1 MKHLEDFIGNFLKI
15 FYLVLSLYFVHTCCF
30 VFIVLASSCVFTA
43 QHTTQTYMTL
53 AELKPAIPARERPV
67 SVS

>member
-1 MKHLEDFIGNFLKI
+1 MKNLEDFIVNFLKNV
-15 FYLVLSLYFVHTCCF
+15 YLVLSLYFVHTCCF
-30 VFIVLASSCVFTA
+30 VFIVLCSSCVFTA

-53 AELKPAIPARERPV
+53 AELEPAIPAREWPM